1 MNSYY
6 FMGII
11 LKPKSVFCIAQV
23 LLNIYN
29 NGMST
34 VDVSVIEKNIA
45 CLILAAGAG
54 QRFGSTKQ
62 IAKLNNKPLIRHIID
77 EANLL
82 FKGSLFCM
90 VGCNAESVKTVIA
103 DSCHIID
110 NKDWQQ
116 GMGSTLAYGIKHLL
130 QNYNYEAVLVVLG
143 DQYLITEKD
152 LNKYIDKYN
161 SQSIIATD
169 YNNKAGVPALFPKH
183 YFDALSKL
191 KGDDGARFL
200 LNANPDT
207 MLLTIPNARYDIDT
221 TEDLLAADN
230 SAS

>member
-1 MNSYY
+1 MPNS
-6 FMGII
+6 
-11 LKPKSVFCIAQV
+11 LSSVAQV
-23 LLNIYN
+23 LPNIYN
-29 NGMST
+29 KDMCT
-34 VDVSVIEKNIA
+34 IQVSIKEKNIV

-62 IAKLNNKPLIRHIID
+62 IAKLYNKPLIRHIID

-82 FKGSLFCM
+82 FKGSLFCI
-90 VGCNAESVKTVIA
+90 VGCNAKSVKTIIA
-103 DSCHIID
+103 DTCHIID
-110 NKDWQQ
+110 NKYWQQ
-116 GMGSTLAYGIKHLL
+116 GMGSTLAHGIKYLL
-130 QNYNYEAVLVVLG
+130 QNYNYDAVLVVLG

-152 LNKYIDKYN
+152 LKKYIDKYN
-161 SQSIIATD
+161 SQSIIATN

-207 MLLTIPNARYDIDT
+207 ILLTIPNARYDIDT
-221 TEDLLAADN
+221 TEDLLAAEN
-230 SAS
+230 SAG